1 MSKHQGI
8 YGFRCVQWEHQRH
21 SLLPRRNRII
31 SISPQTCLRIASNQL
46 ELFVGEWDFQAAE
59 FYCFRAD
66 NQQSLTTGFRF
77 LFISQVIRTSA
88 KVLAERAG
96 AAQYAV
102 HIEEELSPEE
112 IGGRHDLR
120 KRLSVDDSN
129 VFDDSDYEIYQGVV
143 GRPGIDFP
151 VLTGIPQT
159 TFNCRKFG
167 NGYFA
172 DLETECQVNVA
183 AVANTPYS

>member
-1 MSKHQGI
+1 M
-8 YGFRCVQWEHQRH
+8 
-21 SLLPRRNRII
+21 
-31 SISPQTCLRIASNQL
+31 
-46 ELFVGEWDFQAAE
+46 
-59 FYCFRAD
+59 
-66 NQQSLTTGFRF
+66 
-77 LFISQVIRTSA
+77 IRTSA

-102 HIEEELSPEE
+102 HIEEELSSEE

-120 KRLSVDDSN
+120 KRLSEDDSN

-172 DLETECQVNVA
+172 DLETECQVNFANRIDWRFIFRKGKKTIEQKSNLFSIFDFRCSTFVRVA
-183 AVANTPYS
+183 RKSRFCVQTARSSSKPI